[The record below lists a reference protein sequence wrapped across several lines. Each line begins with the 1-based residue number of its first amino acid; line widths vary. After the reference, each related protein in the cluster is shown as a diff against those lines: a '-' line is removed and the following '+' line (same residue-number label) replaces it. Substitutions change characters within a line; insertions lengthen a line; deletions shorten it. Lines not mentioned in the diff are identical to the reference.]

1 MMVASYSFRHLVLLA
16 LCIVLTSFSSE
27 VSAIA
32 SSKGGK
38 GRSRSGRYDDT
49 FSYNPDPEEE
59 NVDSPPVDIARFEPT
74 AAPSGKPSQTPMC
87 DHASEL
93 PSISPTT
100 FHSLSPSA
108 TPTDSSLPTVAPSS
122 LPTISAAPSKS
133 HAPTTSSAP
142 SQSPAPS
149 QSAAPSVS
157 ASPSVST
164 SPTGTAT
171 PSLSF
176 APTTSNSPTVGVCA
190 TNPDGFFGD
199 ATNDGVLVSYG
210 YELEYKLEPGLSEND
225 VVANLENS
233 FNNFLLPFLF
243 PSDCPTVGRRTLVVH
258 RRLETVGVSK
268 RPDDQPLPGGKEP

>member
-16 LCIVLTSFSSE
+16 VLTSFSSE

-108 TPTDSSLPTVAPSS
+108 TPTDSSLPTVARRPVNHRRPVNLQLQVSVPRHLCLLHQRELR
-122 LPTISAAPSKS
+122 LPVFRLLRLHQIRQQLEFVQLILTAF
-133 HAPTTSSAP
+133 
-142 SQSPAPS
+142 
-149 QSAAPSVS
+149 SVM
-157 ASPSVST
+157 
-164 SPTGTAT
+164 
-171 PSLSF
+171 
-176 APTTSNSPTVGVCA
+176 
-190 TNPDGFFGD
+190 
-199 ATNDGVLVSYG
+199 
-210 YELEYKLEPGLSEND
+210 
-225 VVANLENS
+225 
-233 FNNFLLPFLF
+233 
-243 PSDCPTVGRRTLVVH
+243 RRT
-258 RRLETVGVSK
+258 TVS
-268 RPDDQPLPGGKEP
+268 